1 MIKELLGYVPILILL
16 IPAALVVGY
25 VIISLLVFI
34 YEETICNIR
43 NAKRFFK
50 ETLWD
55 FEWKWK
61 QWRRRR

>member
-1 MIKELLGYVPILILL
+1 MIKELLGYIPLFIIL

-25 VIISLLVFI
+25 FIISLLVFI

-43 NAKRFFK
+43 NAKRFLK
-50 ETLWD
+50 ETWWD

-61 QWRRRR
+61 QWRRRI